1 MRDYM
6 LSQRLLNCLRYS
18 ISTMSSK
25 PNNTHPTDESSEL
38 GPQKTVAGFAEA
50 IIRRLIR
57 AADEVRKNAYA
68 PYSGYHVGAAVFTKS
83 GMVFSGC
90 NVENASYGLTN
101 CAERSAIFTAIGEGH
116 REFVAIAVVTDQ
128 GWSPCGACR
137 QVIREFGDNIAVI
150 IADGKGNYTST
161 TSGALLPSGFSAADM
176 K

>member
-1 MRDYM
+1 M
-6 LSQRLLNCLRYS
+6 
-18 ISTMSSK
+18 
-25 PNNTHPTDESSEL
+25 
-38 GPQKTVAGFAEA
+38 
-50 IIRRLIR
+50 
-57 AADEVRKNAYA
+57 RKNAYV

-101 CAERSAIFTAIGEGH
+101 CAERSAIFTAIGEGQ

>member
-1 MRDYM
+1 
-6 LSQRLLNCLRYS
+6 
-18 ISTMSSK
+18 MSSS
-25 PNNTHPTDESSEL
+25 ESEQV
-38 GPQKTVAGFAEA
+38 GPQKVVAGFAEA

-68 PYSGYHVGAAVFTKS
+68 PYSGYQVGAALMTKS
-83 GMVFSGC
+83 GLVFSGC

-101 CAERSAIFTAIGEGH
+101 CAERSAIFTAVGEGH

-137 QVIREFGDNIAVI
+137 QVIREFGADIIVI
-150 IADGKGNYTST
+150 IADGKGNFSTT

-176 K
+176 T